1 MDETIYTEV
10 EEKIKNEVSVEES
23 EIQVTLRL
31 ARERYKAELTASRDY
46 HKQMA
51 QEFETTGDN
60 QLALRQRVLAEIFQS
75 AINRA

>member
-10 EEKIKNEVSVEES
+10 KEKIKREIPVEES

-31 ARERYKAELTASRDY
+31 ARERYKVELTSSRDY
-46 HKQMA
+46 HKQLA
-51 QEFETTGDN
+51 VEFETSGDN

>member
-1 MDETIYTEV
+1 LDEYIYTEV
-10 EEKIKNEVSVEES
+10 EEKIKHEVPIDES

-31 ARERYKAELTASRDY
+31 ARERYKVELTASRDY
-46 HKQMA
+46 HKQLA
-51 QEFETTGDN
+51 QEFETSGDN